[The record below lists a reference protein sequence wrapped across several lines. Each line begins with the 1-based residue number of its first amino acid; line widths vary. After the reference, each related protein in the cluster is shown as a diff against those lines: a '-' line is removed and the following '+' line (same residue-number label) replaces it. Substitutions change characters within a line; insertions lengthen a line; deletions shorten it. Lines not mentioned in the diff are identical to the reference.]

1 MEAGFN
7 VALQFTPAAEAVVKE
22 LLHSIATAPYLRVG
36 VKGGGCSGM
45 GYMIGFDQKAA
56 DDIEMEIAGIPVIM
70 KKAHTMYLAGMEI
83 DYRQQDES
91 SGFVFT
97 APQ

>member
-7 VALQFTPAAEAVVKE
+7 VALQFTPAAQAMVKE
-22 LLHSIATAPYLRVG
+22 LLSSIATAPYLRVG

-45 GYMIGFDQKAA
+45 GYMIGFDEKAA
-56 DDIEMEIAGIPVIM
+56 DDIQLDIGGIPVIM
-70 KKAHTMYLAGMEI
+70 KKAHTMYLAGMQI
-83 DYRQQDES
+83 DYQQQEDS
-91 SGFVFT
+91 SGFVFS